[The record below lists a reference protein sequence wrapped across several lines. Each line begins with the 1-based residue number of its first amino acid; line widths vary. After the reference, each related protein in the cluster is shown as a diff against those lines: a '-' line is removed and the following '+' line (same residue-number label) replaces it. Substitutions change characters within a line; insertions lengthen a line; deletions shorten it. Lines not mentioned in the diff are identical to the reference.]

1 MNFQNIELKLQN
13 SHFCVILSPSNF
25 PLSVPESKTTLCWV
39 PKIRSNL
46 SLLCHEGQLSEYEEL
61 FLDTYSYYGG
71 LNYIL
76 FNVGY
81 HIEHHDFPFVN
92 SSSLPKI
99 RKIAPEY
106 YEEVPQLKSYI
117 SVLYDF
123 VFDPAIGKTFTRKIS
138 HLY

>member
-1 MNFQNIELKLQN
+1 MFCKGQGKISLEL
-13 SHFCVILSPSNF
+13 H
-25 PLSVPESKTTLCWV
+25 
-39 PKIRSNL
+39 
-46 SLLCHEGQLSEYEEL
+46 EEL
-61 FLDTYSYYGG
+61 VLDTYSYYGA

-106 YEEVPQLKSYI
+106 YEEVPQLKSYV

-123 VFDPAIGKTFTRKIS
+123 VFDPAIGA
-138 HLY
+138 